1 MHAHTHAHTHARARA
16 RDLGLQ
22 ALDELVDDAPPLT
35 EVNVAGKL
43 ERQAILTPVP
53 TFVRACT
60 LTFHCRPP
68 MLSGAKRKEGGW
80 GGRGGMERECR
91 CEKERHTGTLVCT
104 QSLLTTLQLAC
115 ASLPTLESTCIFQ

>member
-53 TFVRACT
+53 TFVRARFMPHVS
-60 LTFHCRPP
+60 LPNPNAEWGQKKGR
-68 MLSGAKRKEGGW
+68 RVGGK
-80 GGRGGMERECR
+80 GRTGERVPVRERETYWHAGM
-91 CEKERHTGTLVCT
+91 HTV
-104 QSLLTTLQLAC
+104 LAYDTPAC
-115 ASLPTLESTCIFQ
+115 LRITPHS